1 MLGRMVLFLSF
12 AILVLIGALTIS
24 CGSSN
29 SSTPKPCTGGPFN
42 VVGDWQVTANFSG
55 GGGSTLVYGAI
66 DAAGLALFFDSTG
79 DTVELPTL
87 TGACSFSGSLTA
99 YSAPNV
105 DPPAVAVDSV
115 QGNVTSNTAISGSFS
130 GASSGTLT
138 GIPLSPLTG
147 SVGALSGPMT
157 GEMEGIADVLS
168 VGVTPTT
175 GNSMSFAG
183 SDAFGCAIGGTFTQV
198 GTSNVFDV
206 SYSVTGGNGC
216 TVSTSNGIGF
226 ESSSDYFGFD
236 DGAAVIY
243 LYADI
248 LASSG
253 PFVLEMFPGCDEC
266 DRAHRPSQAVKRG
279 PKTHPWF

>member
-1 MLGRMVLFLSF
+1 MLGRLVLFLSF
-12 AILVLIGALTIS
+12 ASLVLIGALTIS
-24 CGSSN
+24 CGGSS
-29 SSTPKPCTGGPFN
+29 SSTTKACTGGPFN
-42 VVGDWQVTANFSG
+42 VVGDWQFTANFSG

-99 YSAPNV
+99 YTAPNIV
-105 DPPAVAVDSV
+105 PPAVAVDSV
-115 QGNVTSNTAISGSFS
+115 QGNVTSDTAITGSFS
-130 GASSGTLT
+130 GASAGTIT

-147 SVGALSGPMT
+147 SVGALAGPMI
-157 GEMEGIADVLS
+157 GDMEGVDDFIS

-183 SDAFGCAIGGTFTQV
+183 TDAFGCAIGGTFTQV

-206 SYSVTGGNGC
+206 SYSVTGGEGC

-226 ESSSDYFGFD
+226 ESNSDYFGFD
-236 DGAAVIY
+236 DGADVIY

-253 PFVLEMFPGCDEC
+253 PFVLEMFPGCGDC
-266 DRAHRPSQAVKRG
+266 DRAHRPSQTAKHG